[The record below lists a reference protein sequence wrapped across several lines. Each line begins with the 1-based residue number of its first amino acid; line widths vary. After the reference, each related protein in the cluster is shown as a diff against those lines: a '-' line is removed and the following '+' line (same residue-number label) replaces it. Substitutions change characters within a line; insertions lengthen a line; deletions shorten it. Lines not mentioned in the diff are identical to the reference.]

1 MHTAPDP
8 HIATRHFPYISLI
21 LGGQK
26 SGKSSQA
33 ETWAGQ
39 WLGLNAAHSALLV
52 ACGVAGDDEMQAR
65 IIRHRTER
73 MQRVPGMRT
82 LEEPLHLPQLLAQ
95 HSRANTLVVVDCIS
109 TWLSNH
115 MLPPP
120 PLTVYSPE
128 QLAQAQAALLHSL
141 RQAQAQQAR
150 IVLISHEIG
159 LGVIPLGREVRQF
172 VDTLGS
178 LNQALAALCDRV
190 VLMVAGLALECK
202 NEGCVQPA
210 KE

>member
-95 HSRANTLVVVDCIS
+95 HSRGQHLGGGGLHQHLA
-109 TWLSNH
+109 
-115 MLPPP
+115 
-120 PLTVYSPE
+120 E
-128 QLAQAQAALLHSL
+128 QPHVAAAALDEL
-141 RQAQAQQAR
+141 
-150 IVLISHEIG
+150 
-159 LGVIPLGREVRQF
+159 
-172 VDTLGS
+172 
-178 LNQALAALCDRV
+178 
-190 VLMVAGLALECK
+190 
-202 NEGCVQPA
+202 
-210 KE
+210 